1 MRTYFVRTLKVI
13 IGLLLFALG
22 NYISIQAN
30 IGLAP
35 WDAFHQG
42 IANITH
48 LSFGTVVVLSGVV
61 ILIIDLLMKEK
72 IGLATIL
79 NTLLIGVFVDMFA
92 AMNLVPKIPGNGS
105 ILLLLLG
112 QVILCFGTY
121 YYVCPGLG
129 AGPRDSLMVAVG
141 KRMPKVPIGAVR
153 GVIEGTAL
161 LIGWLLGAK
170 VGIGTV
176 VSVFGI
182 GFILQA
188 VLFVVRFDIK
198 SVRHEHL
205 LQTIQQIKKILFP
218 PKQQPT
224 E

>member
-1 MRTYFVRTLKVI
+1 MRPYFVRTLKVI

-30 IGLAP
+30 IGLAH
-35 WDAFHQG
+35 WDAFHRG

-121 YYVCPGLG
+121 Y
-129 AGPRDSLMVAVG
+129 
-141 KRMPKVPIGAVR
+141 
-153 GVIEGTAL
+153 
-161 LIGWLLGAK
+161 
-170 VGIGTV
+170 
-176 VSVFGI
+176 
-182 GFILQA
+182 
-188 VLFVVRFDIK
+188 
-198 SVRHEHL
+198 
-205 LQTIQQIKKILFP
+205 
-218 PKQQPT
+218 
-224 E
+224 